1 MSGRR
6 GDRQK
11 GFSVALESA
20 HGAED
25 AEASFVIQ
33 DSIGYLLAVNAR
45 LLQRVMTNRMAE
57 KGVMHAH
64 WSIMLALWAGDEISQ
79 KELSARVAIEGPTL
93 TRALERMEAE
103 GLVRRKRDRADARQV
118 MVSLT
123 ARSRDFR
130 DKLLPIAVEE
140 QERATSAMTIVER
153 QLLVMLLRK
162 MLHSQREAQRD
173 SGLPPIS

>member
-1 MSGRR
+1 MGAGRSER
-6 GDRQK
+6 DER
-11 GFSVALESA
+11 FVVALESVFE
-20 HGAED
+20 GRDDETQ
-25 AEASFVIQ
+25 FVIQ

-45 LLQRVMTNRMAE
+45 LLQRVMTTRMAE

-64 WSIMLALWAGDEISQ
+64 WSIMLALWAGDGISQ

-103 GLVRRKRDRADARQV
+103 GLVRRKRDRADGRQV
-118 MVSLT
+118 MVFLT
-123 ARSRDFR
+123 SRAKNFR

-140 QERATSAMTIVER
+140 QELATSALTGVER

-162 MLHSQREAQRD
+162 MLNSQRDVQSKA
-173 SGLPPIS
+173 SLPENE